1 MPLTDDANASST
13 NAGSP
18 GSPGSAALTR
28 DAEALAPELTALRRE
43 LHQLP
48 EVGLHLPV
56 TQQRVLDALEG
67 LPLEVT
73 TGTTTTSVV
82 AVLRGEH
89 PGPAVILRA
98 DMDALPLVEQNDLPY
113 RSTNEAMHACG
124 HDLHTAAL
132 VGAARLLSE
141 RREQLHGSVILMFQ
155 PGEESLGGAKYML
168 EEGLLDAARTPHDT
182 VPAGDTPRAGAV
194 PADGGPTE
202 DVPDNEVAAAY
213 ALHVFPGERGR
224 IEYAVGP
231 AMASSNRCYVT
242 MHGAGGHGSQP
253 HLATDPVPALLE
265 FGTALQTRITR
276 RFSVFDPVVATI
288 TQLSAGDAV
297 NVIPPSANLGA
308 TVRTIS
314 DEALDG
320 IEAEVT
326 RLANHVAQAHG
337 CTAEVEFV
345 RQYPVTHNHPEAT
358 EQAAGW
364 LRELFGEQAVT
375 HHPTP
380 RMTGEDFSFVANQV
394 PGVFLYVGASPDDVD
409 PATAAFNHS
418 PLVLF
423 DDAVLPTMA
432 ATLSHLALQRLA
444 G

>member
-1 MPLTDDANASST
+1 MPRTDDLQDP
-13 NAGSP
+13 AGPAPDDES
-18 GSPGSAALTR
+18 LTA
-28 DAEALAPELTALRRE
+28 DAEAIADDLVTSRRE

-48 EVGLHLPV
+48 EVGLHLPE
-56 TQQRVLDALEG
+56 TQARVLAALEG

-73 TGTTTTSVV
+73 TGNTTTSVV
-82 AVLRGEH
+82 AVLRGAH

-98 DMDALPLVEQNDLPY
+98 DMDALPLTEQNDLPY
-113 RSTNEAMHACG
+113 RSSNGAMHACG

-168 EEGLLDAARTPHDT
+168 EEGLLDAARTGET
-182 VPAGDTPRAGAV
+182 ATRPAGATHDQV
-194 PADGGPTE
+194 
-202 DVPDNEVAAAY
+202 VAAY

-231 AMASSNRCYVT
+231 AMASSNRLYVT

-253 HLATDPVPALLE
+253 HLATDPVPALFE

-276 RFSVFDPVVATI
+276 AFSVFDPVVATV

-297 NVIPPSANLGA
+297 NVIHPSAHLGA
-308 TVRTIS
+308 TVRTVS
-314 DEALDG
+314 DEALDA
-320 IEAEVT
+320 IEAEAH
-326 RLANHVAQAHG
+326 RAAENIARAHG
-337 CTAEVEFV
+337 CTAEVEFA
-345 RQYPVTHNHPEAT
+345 RQYPVTHNDPDAT

-364 LRELFGEQAVT
+364 LRELFGDEAVT

-380 RMTGEDFSFVANQV
+380 RMTGEDFSFVAQQV

-409 PATAAFNHS
+409 PTTAAFNHS

-432 ATLSHLALQRLA
+432 ATLSHLALRRLA

>member
-1 MPLTDDANASST
+1 MPRPDDLQDPAGPAPDDESLTA
-13 NAGSP
+13 
-18 GSPGSAALTR
+18 
-28 DAEALAPELTALRRE
+28 DAEAIADNLVTLRRE

-48 EVGLHLPV
+48 EVGLHLPE
-56 TQQRVLDALEG
+56 TQARVLAALEG

-98 DMDALPLVEQNDLPY
+98 DMDALPLTEQNDLPY
-113 RSTNEAMHACG
+113 RSSNGAMHACG

-141 RREQLHGSVILMFQ
+141 RQEQLHGSVILMFQ

-168 EEGLLDAARTPHDT
+168 EEGLLDAARTGET
-182 VPAGDTPRAGAV
+182 ATRPAGATHDQV
-194 PADGGPTE
+194 
-202 DVPDNEVAAAY
+202 VAAY

-224 IEYAVGP
+224 IGYAVGP
-231 AMASSNRCYVT
+231 AMASSNRLYVT

-253 HLATDPVPALLE
+253 HLATDPVPALFE

-276 RFSVFDPVVATI
+276 AFSVFDPVVATV

-297 NVIPPSANLGA
+297 NVIHPSAHLGA
-308 TVRTIS
+308 TVRTVS
-314 DEALDG
+314 DEALDA
-320 IEAEVT
+320 IEAEAH
-326 RLANHVAQAHG
+326 RAAENIARAHG

-345 RQYPVTHNHPEAT
+345 RQYPVTHNDPDAT

-364 LRELFGEQAVT
+364 LRELFGDEAVT

-380 RMTGEDFSFVANQV
+380 RMTGEDFSFVAQQV

-432 ATLSHLALQRLA
+432 ATLSHLALRRLA

>member
-1 MPLTDDANASST
+1 MPRTDDLQDP
-13 NAGSP
+13 AGPAP
-18 GSPGSAALTR
+18 GDESLTA
-28 DAEALAPELTALRRE
+28 DAEAIAEDLVTLRRE

-48 EVGLHLPV
+48 EVGLHLPE
-56 TQQRVLDALEG
+56 TQARVLAALEG

-73 TGTTTTSVV
+73 TGNTTTSVV

-98 DMDALPLVEQNDLPY
+98 DMDALPLTEQNDLPY
-113 RSTNEAMHACG
+113 RSSNGAMQACG

-168 EEGLLDAARTPHDT
+168 EEGLLDAAG
-182 VPAGDTPRAGAV
+182 VQV
-194 PADGGPTE
+194 
-202 DVPDNEVAAAY
+202 VAAY

-231 AMASSNRCYVT
+231 AMASSNRLYVT

-253 HLATDPVPALLE
+253 HLSTDPVPALFE

-276 RFSVFDPVVATI
+276 AFSVFDPVVATV

-297 NVIPPSANLGA
+297 NVIHPSAHLGA
-308 TVRTIS
+308 TVRTVS
-314 DEALDG
+314 DEALDA
-320 IEAEVT
+320 IEAEVH
-326 RLANHVAQAHG
+326 RLAEHVAAAHG

-345 RQYPVTHNHPEAT
+345 RQYPVTHNDPEAT

-364 LRELFGEQAVT
+364 LRELFGDEAVT
-375 HHPTP
+375 RHPTP
-380 RMTGEDFSFVANQV
+380 RMTGEDFSFVANEV
-394 PGVFLYVGASPDDVD
+394 PGVFLYVGASPDGVD
-409 PATAAFNHS
+409 PTTAAFNHS

-432 ATLSHLALQRLA
+432 ATLSHLALRRLA

>member
-1 MPLTDDANASST
+1 MPRTDDLQDP
-13 NAGSP
+13 AGPAPDDES
-18 GSPGSAALTR
+18 LTA
-28 DAEALAPELTALRRE
+28 DAEAIADDLVTLRRK
-43 LHQLP
+43 LHQHP
-48 EVGLHLPV
+48 EVGLHLPE
-56 TQQRVLDALEG
+56 TQARVLAALEG

-73 TGTTTTSVV
+73 TGNSTTSVV

-98 DMDALPLVEQNDLPY
+98 DMDALPLAEQNDLPY
-113 RSTNEAMHACG
+113 RSSNGAMHACG

-132 VGAARLLSE
+132 VGAARILAE

-168 EEGLLDAARTPHDT
+168 EEGLLDAARTGET
-182 VPAGDTPRAGAV
+182 ATRPAGDLPDPGTPGDDA
-194 PADGGPTE
+194 
-202 DVPDNEVAAAY
+202 PDATTHDQVVAAY

-231 AMASSNRCYVT
+231 AMASSNRLYVT

-253 HLATDPVPALLE
+253 HLATDPVPALFE

-276 RFSVFDPVVATI
+276 AFNVFDPVVATV

-297 NVIPPSANLGA
+297 NVIPPSARLGA
-308 TVRTIS
+308 TVRTVS
-314 DEALDG
+314 DEALDA
-320 IEAEVT
+320 IEAEAH
-326 RLANHVAQAHG
+326 RLAEHVAAAHG

-345 RQYPVTHNHPEAT
+345 RQYPVTHNDPEAT
-358 EQAAGW
+358 AQAAGW
-364 LRELFGEQAVT
+364 LRELFGDEVVT

-380 RMTGEDFSFVANQV
+380 RMTGEDFSFVANEV
-394 PGVFLYVGASPDDVD
+394 PGVFLYVGASPDNVD
-409 PATAAFNHS
+409 PTTAAFNHS

-432 ATLSHLALQRLA
+432 ATLSHLALRRLA

>member
-1 MPLTDDANASST
+1 MPGTDDLQDP
-13 NAGSP
+13 P
-18 GSPGSAALTR
+18 GPAPDDESLTA
-28 DAEALAPELTALRRE
+28 DAEAIADDLVTLRRE

-48 EVGLHLPV
+48 EVGLHLPE
-56 TQQRVLDALEG
+56 TQARVLAALEG

-73 TGTTTTSVV
+73 TGNTTTSVV

-98 DMDALPLVEQNDLPY
+98 DMDALPLTEQNDLPY
-113 RSTNEAMHACG
+113 RSSNDAMHACG

-132 VGAARLLSE
+132 VGAARILAE

-155 PGEESLGGAKYML
+155 PGEESLGGATYML
-168 EEGLLDAARTPHDT
+168 EEGLLDAAG
-182 VPAGDTPRAGAV
+182 VQV
-194 PADGGPTE
+194 
-202 DVPDNEVAAAY
+202 VAAY

-231 AMASSNRCYVT
+231 AMASSNRLYVT

-253 HLATDPVPALLE
+253 HLATDPVPALFE

-276 RFSVFDPVVATI
+276 AFSVFDPVVATV

-297 NVIPPSANLGA
+297 NVIPPSARLGA
-308 TVRTIS
+308 TVRTVS
-314 DEALDG
+314 DEALDA
-320 IEAEVT
+320 IEAEAH
-326 RLANHVAQAHG
+326 RVAENIARAHG

-345 RQYPVTHNHPEAT
+345 RQYPVTHNDPDAT

-364 LRELFGEQAVT
+364 LRELFGPEQVVR
-375 HHPTP
+375 HPTP
-380 RMTGEDFSFVANQV
+380 RMTGEDFSFVANEV

-409 PATAAFNHS
+409 PTTAAFNHS

-432 ATLSHLALQRLA
+432 ATLSHLALRRLA

>member
-1 MPLTDDANASST
+1 MPRTDDLQDP
-13 NAGSP
+13 AGPAP
-18 GSPGSAALTR
+18 GDESLTA
-28 DAEALAPELTALRRE
+28 DAEAIAEDLVTLRRE

-48 EVGLHLPV
+48 EVGLHLPE
-56 TQQRVLDALEG
+56 TQARVLAALEG

-73 TGTTTTSVV
+73 TGNTTTSVV

-89 PGPAVILRA
+89 PGPALILRA
-98 DMDALPLVEQNDLPY
+98 DMDALPLTEQNDLPY
-113 RSTNEAMHACG
+113 RSSNGAMHACG

-132 VGAARLLSE
+132 VGAARVLSE
-141 RREQLHGSVILMFQ
+141 RQEQLHGSVILMFQ

-168 EEGLLDAARTPHDT
+168 EEGLLDAARTGET
-182 VPAGDTPRAGAV
+182 ATRPAGATHDQV
-194 PADGGPTE
+194 
-202 DVPDNEVAAAY
+202 VAAY

-231 AMASSNRCYVT
+231 AMASSNRLYVT

-253 HLATDPVPALLE
+253 HLATDPVPALFE
-265 FGTALQTRITR
+265 FGTALQARITR
-276 RFSVFDPVVATI
+276 AFSVFDPVVATV

-297 NVIPPSANLGA
+297 NVIPPSARLGA

-320 IEAEVT
+320 IEAEVH
-326 RLANHVAQAHG
+326 RLAEHVAAAHG

-345 RQYPVTHNHPEAT
+345 RQYPVTHNDPEAT

-364 LRELFGEQAVT
+364 LRELLGDEAVT

-380 RMTGEDFSFVANQV
+380 RMTGEDFSFVAQQV

-432 ATLSHLALQRLA
+432 ATLSHLALRRLA

>member
-1 MPLTDDANASST
+1 MPRTDDLQDP
-13 NAGSP
+13 AGPAPDDES
-18 GSPGSAALTR
+18 LTA
-28 DAEALAPELTALRRE
+28 DAEAIADDLVTLRRE

-48 EVGLHLPV
+48 EVGLHLPE
-56 TQQRVLDALEG
+56 TQARVLAALEG

-73 TGTTTTSVV
+73 TGNTTTSVV
-82 AVLRGEH
+82 AVLRGGH

-98 DMDALPLVEQNDLPY
+98 DMDALPLTEQNDLPY
-113 RSTNEAMHACG
+113 RSSNDAMHACG

-168 EEGLLDAARTPHDT
+168 EEGLLDAARTGET
-182 VPAGDTPRAGAV
+182 ATRPAGATHDQV
-194 PADGGPTE
+194 
-202 DVPDNEVAAAY
+202 VAAY

-231 AMASSNRCYVT
+231 AMASSNRLYVT

-265 FGTALQTRITR
+265 FGTALQARITR
-276 RFSVFDPVVATI
+276 AFSVFDPVVATV

-297 NVIPPSANLGA
+297 NVIHPSAHLGA
-308 TVRTIS
+308 TVRTVS

-320 IEAEVT
+320 IEAEVH
-326 RLANHVAQAHG
+326 RLAEHVAAAHG

-345 RQYPVTHNHPEAT
+345 RQYPVTHNDPDAT
-358 EQAAGW
+358 EQAARW
-364 LRELFGEQAVT
+364 LRELFGDEAVT
-375 HHPTP
+375 RHPTP
-380 RMTGEDFSFVANQV
+380 RMTGEDFSFVANEV

-409 PATAAFNHS
+409 PTTAAFNHS

-432 ATLSHLALQRLA
+432 ATLSHLALRRLA

>member
-1 MPLTDDANASST
+1 MPRTDDLQDP
-13 NAGSP
+13 AGPAP
-18 GSPGSAALTR
+18 GDESLTA
-28 DAEALAPELTALRRE
+28 DAEAIADDLVTLRRE

-48 EVGLHLPV
+48 EVGLHLPE
-56 TQQRVLDALEG
+56 TQARVLAALEG

-98 DMDALPLVEQNDLPY
+98 DMDALPLTEQNDLPY
-113 RSTNEAMHACG
+113 RSTNGAMHACG
-124 HDLHTAAL
+124 HDLHSAAL
-132 VGAARLLSE
+132 VGAARILAE
-141 RREQLHGSVILMFQ
+141 RREHLHGSVILMFQ
-155 PGEESLGGAKYML
+155 PGEESLGGATYML
-168 EEGLLDAARTPHDT
+168 EEGLLDAAGVH
-182 VPAGDTPRAGAV
+182 VV
-194 PADGGPTE
+194 
-202 DVPDNEVAAAY
+202 AAY

-231 AMASSNRCYVT
+231 AMASSNRLYVT

-253 HLATDPVPALLE
+253 HLATDPVPALFE

-276 RFSVFDPVVATI
+276 AFNVFDPVVATV

-297 NVIPPSANLGA
+297 NVIPPSARLGA

-314 DEALDG
+314 DEALDD
-320 IEAEVT
+320 IEAEVH
-326 RLANHVAQAHG
+326 RLAEHVAAAHG
-337 CTAEVEFV
+337 CTPEVEFV
-345 RQYPVTHNHPEAT
+345 RQYPVTHNDPEAT

-364 LRELFGEQAVT
+364 LRELFGPEQVV

-380 RMTGEDFSFVANQV
+380 RMTGEDFSFVANEV

-432 ATLSHLALQRLA
+432 ATLSHLALRRLA